1 MINLPTVVIPDS
13 LIKNVSALLPTL
25 TSLPSI
31 LLSKLPTNL
40 TMLPEVKLPEI
51 TVPGL
56 RLTIGKILHDLPA
69 TLNMTQGITDWL
81 DTHTTLLGDKAADDD
96 AVAAGSGGVSLNVTH
111 PVLDGGLAAAVGQMA
126 GAKGIEAPAKAD
138 ASGGEAQQE
147 APAAAA
153 AADVPAVAADA
164 APADAGAA
172 APAAAAPPA
181 PVEAVVPGAPIQVVE
196 VVQTARGA

>member
-1 MINLPTVVIPDS
+1 MINLPTVIIPDS

-31 LLSKLPTNL
+31 LLSTLPTNL

-69 TLNMTQGITDWL
+69 TLNMTQGFTDWL
-81 DTHTTLLGDKAADDD
+81 DTHTTLLGGKAADDD
-96 AVAAGSGGVSLNVTH
+96 ASASFTGAVAAGSGGVSLNVTH
-111 PVLDGGLAAAVGQMA
+111 PVLDGGLAAAVEQMA
-126 GAKGIEAPAKAD
+126 GAKGIEAPVKAD
-138 ASGGEAQQE
+138 TVAAPSQQE

-153 AADVPAVAADA
+153 AVPAAAADA
-164 APADAGAA
+164 APADA
-172 APAAAAPPA
+172 AAAADA
-181 PVEAVVPGAPIQVVE
+181 PVEAVVAGAPIQEVE
-196 VVQTARGA
+196 VKAT

>member
-81 DTHTTLLGDKAADDD
+81 DTHTTLLGDKAADAG

-111 PVLDGGLAAAVGQMA
+111 PVLDGGLAAAVEQMA

-138 ASGGEAQQE
+138 ASAGEAQQA
-147 APAAAA
+147 APAAA

-164 APADAGAA
+164 APA
-172 APAAAAPPA
+172 AAAADA